1 MKQET
6 FQLTELVGMYR
17 GARAWLQINK
27 SSRDNQPGEVG
38 EGQLVTIKEAGPAR
52 LRDISE

>member
-6 FQLTELVGMYR
+6 FQLTELVSMYR

-27 SSRDNQPGEVG
+27 SSCDKQPSEVG
-38 EGQLVTIKEAGPAR
+38 EGQLVTIKEEGPAR

>member
-6 FQLTELVGMYR
+6 FQLTELVSMYS

-27 SSRDNQPGEVG
+27 ISRDNQPGEVG
-38 EGQLVTIKEAGPAR
+38 EGQLVTIKEAGSAR
-52 LRDISE
+52 LRYISE